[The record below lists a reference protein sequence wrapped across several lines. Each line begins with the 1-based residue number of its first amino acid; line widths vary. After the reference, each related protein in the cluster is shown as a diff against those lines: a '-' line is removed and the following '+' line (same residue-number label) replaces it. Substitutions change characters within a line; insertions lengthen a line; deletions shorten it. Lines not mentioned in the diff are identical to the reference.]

1 NLKLNQKDKKKFVLA
16 VIERYRLTLASLL
29 QNQAKMALAI
39 MPQAENF
46 IQAGLNPDPLLITQA
61 RAYYQNKDYEKAIE
75 AYSQIP
81 QSSDYWLTAREE
93 RAHTQ
98 GRLGQYEKAIADF
111 TTLFSPVFQDS
122 IHPEVYFT
130 ASLTYLRLCQ
140 YSKVVALLNEFKK
153 KMKIRVSQLT
163 ELKDGKS
170 DALAMKAVDSLKNK
184 EYNLVS
190 YAQWASSLPRAFHQ
204 DFIIRDQIVK
214 FPSSQLSPKIKARLS
229 QLAQQDLDDIKTV
242 LTKLQLVDAEVMQR
256 IHLAEQVKNNRR
268 QSMGT
273 FNAGKDQL
281 YFPFNG
287 EVWIDELDA
296 YQVQSK
302 SCPNQGGGA

>member
-1 NLKLNQKDKKKFVLA
+1 
-16 VIERYRLTLASLL
+16 
-29 QNQAKMALAI
+29 
-39 MPQAENF
+39 
-46 IQAGLNPDPLLITQA
+46 
-61 RAYYQNKDYEKAIE
+61 
-75 AYSQIP
+75 
-81 QSSDYWLTAREE
+81 
-93 RAHTQ
+93 
-98 GRLGQYEKAIADF
+98 
-111 TTLFSPVFQDS
+111 
-122 IHPEVYFT
+122 
-130 ASLTYLRLCQ
+130 
-140 YSKVVALLNEFKK
+140 
-153 KMKIRVSQLT
+153 MKIRVSQLT